1 VSAIPS
7 IKEVVDASIRE
18 GRVYRTEMVSN
29 LIAREDAIA
38 DALRMA
44 GAQFGVY
51 PEIVAKVLMD
61 LELGTPPTPEVAR
74 MIQQQF
80 IDLMERLQQ
89 QYRDGNNG

>member
-1 VSAIPS
+1 
-7 IKEVVDASIRE
+7 
-18 GRVYRTEMVSN
+18 
-29 LIAREDAIA
+29 
-38 DALRMA
+38 MA